1 MGGETFFL
9 TVEVI
14 CTPGFVGT
22 PVRSIRDSRIWG
34 ASACP
39 GGGEVRVLVVTEY
52 VGTFDR
58 GRRGAEKAS
67 ADTGVS
73 RAVRLRWAITG
84 SSRAWLD
91 TYRTRAVV
99 GDLIVGV
106 LAGALCYA
114 LRFGTG
120 VLRTAWPVLIV
131 PVIWGVALFLMNT
144 YRPQHLGAGSEE
156 YRAIGKSAI
165 LVACAV
171 AMISYLG
178 ALELPRG
185 LVLPLAPTV
194 LSGSLLVHWLLRR
207 GLVRERRRGDSLL
220 TTIVVGRADSVAAM
234 IREIQGSP
242 QSGMR
247 VVGACVSGLDSAWSA
262 QQHIESVPIYGPPD
276 SALAAVDDLG
286 AQVVAVSSHPDLVGK
301 PLRRLGWALAERK
314 VDLCVSPG
322 IVEVA
327 GPRLSLRPAAGLSL
341 LHVERPISSGSR
353 MVIKRLTDSA
363 AGIVLLVLA
372 VPLFLLIAGLI
383 KATTRGP
390 VFFKQERVGIRGE
403 AFRLFKFRTM
413 VVDAEARLAC
423 MSREGQTNAVLFK
436 VRDDPRV
443 TSVGRVLRKYSLDE
457 LPQLFNVLRGEMSLV
472 GPRPPL
478 RREVD
483 DYEPDAVQRLRVRP
497 GMTGLWQISG
507 RSDLNWDQ
515 SLRLDLW
522 YVDNW
527 SPLLDLQI
535 LVRTFRAVVAGAGA
549 Y

>member
-1 MGGETFFL
+1 M
-9 TVEVI
+9 
-14 CTPGFVGT
+14 
-22 PVRSIRDSRIWG
+22 
-34 ASACP
+34 
-39 GGGEVRVLVVTEY
+39 TEY

-58 GRRGAEKAS
+58 GRGGVEKAS
-67 ADTGVS
+67 TDTGVS

-84 SSRAWLD
+84 SSQAWLD

-363 AGIVLLVLA
+363 AGLVLLVLA
-372 VPLFLLIAGLI
+372 IPLFLLIAGLI

-390 VFFKQERVGIRGE
+390 VFFRQERVGIRGE

-413 VVDAEARLAC
+413 VVDAEARLAD

-443 TSVGRVLRKYSLDE
+443 TAVGRVLRKYSLDE

-535 LVRTFRAVVAGAGA
+535 LVRTFRAVVACAGA

>member
-1 MGGETFFL
+1 M
-9 TVEVI
+9 
-14 CTPGFVGT
+14 
-22 PVRSIRDSRIWG
+22 
-34 ASACP
+34 
-39 GGGEVRVLVVTEY
+39 TEY
-52 VGTFDR
+52 VGTFDG
-58 GRRGAEKAS
+58 GRRGGAEAMANRFS
-67 ADTGVS
+67 VAVGRSQT
-73 RAVRLRWAITG
+73 RARTD
-84 SSRAWLD
+84 RAWLA

-106 LAGALCYA
+106 LAGALCYVM
-114 LRFGTG
+114 RFGTG

-131 PVIWGVALFLMNT
+131 PVIWGAALVVMNT
-144 YRPQHLGAGSEE
+144 YRPQHLGSGSEE
-156 YRAIGKSAI
+156 YRSVGKAAV

-194 LSGSLLVHWLLRR
+194 LVGSLLVHWLLRR
-207 GLVRERRRGDSLL
+207 GLVRERRLGDSLL
-220 TTIVVGRADSVAAM
+220 NTIVVGRADSVASM
-234 IREIQGSP
+234 IREIQTSP

-247 VVGACVSGLDSAWSA
+247 VVGACVSGLDSAWRT
-262 QQHIESVPIYGPPD
+262 QHHIENVPIYGPPD
-276 SALAAVDDLG
+276 SALAAVDELG
-286 AQVVAVSSHPDLVGK
+286 AQMVAVSSHPDLVGK

-353 MVIKRLTDSA
+353 VVAKRLVDSVIGVA
-363 AGIVLLVLA
+363 
-372 VPLFLLIAGLI
+372 LLILAIPVFLFIAALI
-383 KATTRGP
+383 KLSSSGP
-390 VFFKQERVGIRGE
+390 VFFTQERVGIRGE

-413 VVDAEARLAC
+413 VVDAEKLRTTIN
-423 MSREGQTNAVLFK
+423 RDDQVNAVLFK
-436 VRDDPRV
+436 ERNDPRV
-443 TSVGRVLRKYSLDE
+443 TTIGRYLRKYSLDE

-478 RREVD
+478 RCEVD
-483 DYEPDAVQRLRVRP
+483 EYEPDAVQRLRVRP

-527 SPLLDLQI
+527 SPVLDLQI
-535 LVRTFRAVVAGAGA
+535 LVRTFRAVVAGSGA